1 MAKIIAFF
9 MSVIMFFFPTLN
21 IPEVDVDPESF
32 NTNYTNVFV
41 HGFSGWGEYNTLNS
55 VFPYWGVNNGDL
67 MKYLSARG
75 FDCHAATVSPSAS
88 AWDRAC
94 ELYAQL
100 TGTKTDYGEKH
111 SSECGHARYGKD
123 YSKKPLIAKWSE
135 IDKIN
140 LFGHSF
146 GGTTVRLLAHLME
159 HGSAEEKA
167 SGNSVSPLFEGGKG
181 SWIYSITTLSA
192 PHNGTS
198 SYNIQEELDSDP
210 NATAQEKLI
219 AKAILGIGKI
229 TSGERTENDTAI
241 YEMNIDNAMALN
253 EKIDTVDG
261 IYYFSF
267 ACDGTKQDENGK
279 LVPDTDII
287 SGMYLVAAGRMCS
300 YTGKTKNGYV
310 IDEKWQNNDGLVNTY
325 SALAPIG
332 APQTEFNED
341 CVSTGIWNVMPVQK
355 GSHTTLQ
362 GGMTDYFNCRTFYV
376 DYLTFIN
383 TL

>member
-1 MAKIIAFF
+1 
-9 MSVIMFFFPTLN
+9 
-21 IPEVDVDPESF
+21 
-32 NTNYTNVFV
+32 
-41 HGFSGWGEYNTLNS
+41 
-55 VFPYWGVNNGDL
+55 
-67 MKYLSARG
+67 
-75 FDCHAATVSPSAS
+75 
-88 AWDRAC
+88 
-94 ELYAQL
+94 
-100 TGTKTDYGEKH
+100 
-111 SSECGHARYGKD
+111 
-123 YSKKPLIAKWSE
+123 
-135 IDKIN
+135 
-140 LFGHSF
+140 
-146 GGTTVRLLAHLME
+146 
-159 HGSAEEKA
+159 
-167 SGNSVSPLFEGGKG
+167 
-181 SWIYSITTLSA
+181 
-192 PHNGTS
+192 
-198 SYNIQEELDSDP
+198 
-210 NATAQEKLI
+210 
-219 AKAILGIGKI
+219 
-229 TSGERTENDTAI
+229 
-241 YEMNIDNAMALN
+241 MNIDNAMALN

-287 SGMYLVAAGRMCS
+287 SGMYLVAADRMCS

-341 CVSTGIWNVMPVQK
+341 CVNTGIWNVMPVQK